1 MTLDDF
7 IQATRDSDAAA
18 PQELPEL
25 LLALWHAKR
34 AEWDKAHEIVQS
46 LETHDAAWV
55 HAHLHR
61 VEGDLPNARYWY
73 SRADRAE
80 PSYDTATE
88 WRAITSSL
96 LETYK

>member
-46 LETHDAAWV
+46 LETYDAAWV

-73 SRADRAE
+73 SRADRSE